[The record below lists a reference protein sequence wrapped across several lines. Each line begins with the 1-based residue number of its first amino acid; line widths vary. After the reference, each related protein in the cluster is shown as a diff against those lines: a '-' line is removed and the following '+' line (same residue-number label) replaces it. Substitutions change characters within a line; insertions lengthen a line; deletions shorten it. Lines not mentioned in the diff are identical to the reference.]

1 MAVLAALA
9 LAAASLGAP
18 AGRTKRLLLDSRVVR
33 AATDLELVPGDVVK
47 SPANPVLSDANP
59 AQARPWE
66 VRYDNMNPN
75 VYWDGGRYRLWYFA
89 FTACDPANATRGTPA
104 DTCSNKPHWPCTG
117 VPAAS
122 VGPGGRPGAQM
133 YAESP
138 DGIVWTKPALGLITD
153 SSTTANTSG
162 FAENNILALGEAGG
176 ILLDVRPGVE
186 PAQRYKLFGELE
198 ATAKHVG
205 ATTKAL
211 AVSPDG
217 LRWSTAVGSEKALAP
232 HGTHCNAVWDPDTK
246 RYVGFGRVSNSPFR
260 TESVAVSE
268 TESYMGPWRPATPC
282 GLEKQEDD
290 AYQPDGTRSATS
302 RLNRVSD

>member
-1 MAVLAALA
+1 MQPNVYLDGGKWKLWYSSWVTCEPSAATKGTKGDA
-9 LAAASLGAP
+9 CATKGYWPCSGVSAPELGP
-18 AGRTKRLLLDSRVVR
+18 AGRL
-33 AATDLELVPGDVVK
+33 PG
-47 SPANPVLSDANP
+47 L
-59 AQARPWE
+59 
-66 VRYDNMNPN
+66 M
-75 VYWDGGRYRLWYFA
+75 F
-89 FTACDPANATRGTPA
+89 
-104 DTCSNKPHWPCTG
+104 
-117 VPAAS
+117 
-122 VGPGGRPGAQM
+122 
-133 YAESP
+133 AESD
-138 DGIVWTKPALGLITD
+138 DGIVWSKPALGVTND
-153 SSTTANTSG
+153 SRTTANKTD
-162 FAENNILALGEAGG
+162 FASNNIVLLGNDGTGVLVDEHAPLAE
-176 ILLDVRPGVE
+176 
-186 PAQRYKLFGELE
+186 RYKLFGELE
-198 ATAKHVG
+198 ARAKHVG

-302 RLNRVSD
+302 S